1 MKATNRPILLFALAA
16 LGGFQISRGQTGEPV
31 VMLFAGD
38 LMLGGHAERVS
49 AGDTG
54 YVFRHWRAG
63 SQADLFVANVEH
75 PVTVREGSREK
86 EFTFKMS
93 PLHLGTMLDGGLDI
107 AVAANNH
114 IADFGREGILET
126 IDALARAGIRHV
138 GIGRTLAEARQPVI
152 ASVKGK
158 RIAVLAYYGKGEY
171 AATDTSAG
179 FAPRVQPWIVEDVRR
194 ADSAA
199 DYVVVSFHW
208 GIEKAEFPE
217 PWQVALG
224 HAVIRAGADL
234 VVGHHPHVLQG
245 IERYKGGLI
254 AYSLGNF
261 VFGGHGRR
269 ADTTAVLKIVLQGES
284 VKAELVPL
292 LVRNYQV
299 RLASRQLR
307 DGVLDLVRRRSQ
319 QFEHSLFDNI
329 GGLP

>member
-1 MKATNRPILLFALAA
+1 
-16 LGGFQISRGQTGEPV
+16 
-31 VMLFAGD
+31 
-38 LMLGGHAERVS
+38 MLGGHVETVS

-54 YVFRHWRAG
+54 YVFRHWKPG
-63 SQADLFVANVEH
+63 SESDLFMANVEH
-75 PVTVREGSREK
+75 PVTTQEGSREK

-107 AVAANNH
+107 AAAANNH
-114 IADFGREGILET
+114 IADYGRQGIVET
-126 IDALARAGIRHV
+126 INALERAGIRHV
-138 GIGRTLAEARQPVI
+138 GIGLTLEQARTPAIVT
-152 ASVKGK
+152 VKGK
-158 RIAVLAYYGKGEY
+158 RIAVLAYYGKGEF

-208 GIEKAEFPE
+208 GVEKAEFPE

-224 HAVIRAGADL
+224 HAVIRSGADL

-269 ADTTAVLKIVLQGES
+269 VDTTAVLKIVLQDES
-284 VKAELVPL
+284 VKAELVPV
-292 LVRNYQV
+292 LVRNYQP
-299 RLASRQLR
+299 RRASRQL
-307 DGVLDLVRRRSQ
+307 GEAVLELVRKRSE
-319 QFEHSLFDNI
+319 QFEHSLFDNT